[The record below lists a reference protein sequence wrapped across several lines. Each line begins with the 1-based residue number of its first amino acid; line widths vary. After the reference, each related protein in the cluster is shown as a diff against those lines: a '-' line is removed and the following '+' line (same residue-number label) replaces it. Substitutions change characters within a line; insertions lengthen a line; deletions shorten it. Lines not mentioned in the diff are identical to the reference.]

1 MRIAID
7 ARELSGKPT
16 GVGRY
21 LKELLAAWAELPG
34 ATAHEFVLCT
44 PSTDLPVFPGLTTT
58 VASRPG
64 HGTFWEQWTLPDL
77 VRRARADVLFAPAYT
92 GPLLG
97 SVPLV
102 LTVHDVSFSAHP
114 EWFGWREGLRRRTL
128 ARLAARRAI
137 KVLTISDFS
146 KQEIVRH
153 LGVRHEK
160 IEVIYPGTTIHPGVG
175 SKRARRATDAVTV
188 LYVGSIFNRRHVPEL
203 IQGFA
208 RAAADQPLMR
218 LEIVGDNRSRPH
230 VPLEALVHAAGL
242 GDRVRIRSYVSDT
255 ELARLY
261 ETASA
266 FAFLSDYEGF
276 GLTPLDALAMDIP
289 IVVLDTPVSREVYG
303 PAAEFVARPE
313 PALIAE
319 ALTRVLFD
327 RQARARLQE
336 AGRVMVSR
344 YSWRECAQ
352 RTLQI
357 LTASAHAGSRPS

>member
-7 ARELSGKPT
+7 ARELSGQPT

-21 LKELLAAWAELPG
+21 LKELLAAWGNLPG
-34 ATAHEFVLCT
+34 AAAHEFVLCT
-44 PSTDLPVFPGLTTT
+44 PEADLPAVTGLTTT

-64 HGTFWEQWTLPDL
+64 QGTFWEQWVLPYL
-77 VRRARADVLFAPAYT
+77 VRRSRADVLFAPAYT

-128 ARLAARRAI
+128 ARLSARRAV

-153 LGVRHEK
+153 LGVGHDK
-160 IEVIYPGTTIHPGVG
+160 VEVIYPGTTTHAGPG
-175 SKRARRATDAVTV
+175 SKRARRATDEVTV

-203 IQGFA
+203 IEGFA
-208 RAAADQPLMR
+208 RAAVDHPLMR

-230 VPLEALVHAAGL
+230 LPIDDLAHATGL
-242 GDRVRIRSYVSDT
+242 GDRVRVRSYVSDR
-255 ELARLY
+255 ELAGLHD
-261 ETASA
+261 TASA

-276 GLTPLDALAMDIP
+276 GLTPLDALALDIP
-289 IVVLDTPVSREVYG
+289 IVVLDTPVAREVYG

-313 PALIAE
+313 PDLIAD
-319 ALTRVLFD
+319 ALARVLFD
-327 RQARARLQE
+327 RPARARLQE
-336 AGRVMVSR
+336 AGRAMVSR

-357 LTASAHAGSRPS
+357 LTASAHTG